1 MGIMKAFSLS
11 TATQLPVTG
20 ELHPL
25 RREFTR
31 WLSWS
36 NVVVLVVGSALF
48 GSWYVYSHRTQ
59 EEEVPRN
66 VQIVKFTELGV
77 PPSIQKDPSQAPL
90 NVAADVAPP
99 SIGVPEPVP
108 DAEATE
114 STIATQAEMSD
125 ALAPITAQD
134 IMGGGNDSLVVDTS
148 NRTPGPGEFV
158 PFDELPVLLSV
169 QPPVYPDMVRE
180 AGIDGTVTVQV
191 LVGKDGRVKQAQAI
205 DGPEPLR
212 ASGVASAKSAIF
224 KPALQ
229 GTSPVEVWV
238 MVPIT
243 FQLNR

>member
-1 MGIMKAFSLS
+1 VPVIKTFSL
-11 TATQLPVTG
+11 ANAGHLPVTG

-25 RREFTR
+25 RKEFTR

-36 NVVVLVVGSALF
+36 NVICIAVGGAIF
-48 GSWYVYSHRTQ
+48 ASWYLYSHANKGD
-59 EEEVPRN
+59 EVPRN

-77 PPSIQKDPSQAPL
+77 PPSIQKEAAPQV
-90 NVAADVAPP
+90 NVAEAIAPP
-99 SIGVPEPVP
+99 TMGVPEPVP

-114 STIATQAEMSD
+114 STIASQSEMSD
-125 ALAPITAQD
+125 ALAPITASD
-134 IMGGGNDSLVVDTS
+134 MGGGNDSLVVDTS
-148 NRTPGPGEFV
+148 GKTPAPGEFV

-169 QPPVYPDMVRE
+169 QPPVYPEMVRE

-191 LVGKDGRVKQAQAI
+191 LVGKDGKVKQAQAI

-212 ASGVASAKSAIF
+212 ASGLASARTAIF

-243 FQLNR
+243 FQLNK

>member
-1 MGIMKAFSLS
+1 MGMMRSFSL
-11 TATQLPVTG
+11 ANAGHLPVTG
-20 ELHPL
+20 DLHPL
-25 RREFTR
+25 RKEFTR

-36 NVVVLVVGSALF
+36 NVFVILVGGAIF
-48 GSWYVYSHRTQ
+48 ASWYVYSHAQ
-59 EEEVPRN
+59 KEEEVPRN

-77 PPSIQKDPSQAPL
+77 PPSIQKESAPQV
-90 NVAADVAPP
+90 NVAEAIAPP

-114 STIATQAEMSD
+114 ATIATQAEMSD
-125 ALAPITAQD
+125 ALAPITASD
-134 IMGGGNDSLVVDTS
+134 MMGGSGDSLVVDTS
-148 NRTPGPGEFV
+148 GRSPGPGEFV

-169 QPPVYPDMVRE
+169 QPPVYPEMVRE

-191 LVGKDGRVKQAQAI
+191 LVGKDGKVKQAQAI

-212 ASGVASAKSAIF
+212 AAGVNSARTAIF

-238 MVPIT
+238 MIPVT
-243 FQLNR
+243 FQLSR

>member
-1 MGIMKAFSLS
+1 MGVFKAFSLAS
-11 TATQLPVTG
+11 AGHLPVTG
-20 ELHPL
+20 EMHPL

-31 WLSWS
+31 WLTWS
-36 NVVVLVVGSALF
+36 NVFVIVVGGALF
-48 GSWYVYSHRTQ
+48 AGWYFYSHASK

-77 PPSIQKDPSQAPL
+77 PPSIQREAAPQV
-90 NVAADVAPP
+90 NVAEAIVPP

-114 STIATQAEMSD
+114 ATIATQAQMSD
-125 ALAPITAQD
+125 ALAPITADD
-134 IMGGGNDSLVVDTS
+134 ITGGGNDSLVVDTGG
-148 NRTPGPGEFV
+148 RTPAPGEFV

-169 QPPVYPDMVRE
+169 QPPVYPEMVRE

-205 DGPEPLR
+205 DGPQPLR
-212 ASGVASAKSAIF
+212 PAGVASAKTALF

-238 MVPIT
+238 MIPVT
-243 FQLNR
+243 FQLAR

>member
-1 MGIMKAFSLS
+1 VAVIKTFSL
-11 TATQLPVTG
+11 ANAGHLPVTG
-20 ELHPL
+20 DLHPL
-25 RREFTR
+25 RKEFTR

-36 NVVVLVVGSALF
+36 NVICIAIGGTLF
-48 GSWYVYSHRTQ
+48 ASWYVYSHANKQ
-59 EEEVPRN
+59 DAVPRN

-77 PPSIQKDPSQAPL
+77 PPSIQKESAPQV
-90 NVAADVAPP
+90 NVAENITPP
-99 SIGVPEPVP
+99 TIGVPEPVP

-114 STIATQAEMSD
+114 STIASQTEMSD
-125 ALAPITAQD
+125 ALAPITASD
-134 IMGGGNDSLVVDTS
+134 MAGGNGDSLVVDS
-148 NRTPGPGEFV
+148 DKAPKPGEFV

-169 QPPVYPDMVRE
+169 QPPIYPEMVRE

-191 LVGKDGRVKQAQAI
+191 LVGKDGKVKQAQAV

-212 ASGVASAKSAIF
+212 ASGLASAKTAIF

-243 FQLNR
+243 FQLHK